1 MNIIITVILLCTL
14 SSFIKLFSFRYL
26 PKYFENDD
34 MTMMLIMC
42 MCIHIYPFFLLK
54 MMTMML
60 KMRVVYTN
68 KSLVDKE

>member
-14 SSFIKLFSFRYL
+14 SSFIKLFSFRYQ

-42 MCIHIYPFFLLK
+42 MCIHIYPFFSVEDDDDDVEDESCLHK
-54 MMTMML
+54 
-60 KMRVVYTN
+60 
-68 KSLVDKE
+68 